1 MIGQQQTKEQDLNQS
16 NSPAEKAAQPSE
28 QGAAP
33 KTGPGP
39 NVVQAPSGK
48 MSLRPPARPAG
59 IRTRHVLIA
68 LSFVIW
74 VILPVV
80 VSGGYLYTVARD
92 QYASHVGFS
101 VRTEEIG
108 SAIELLGGITELSG
122 SSSSDTDILYEFIQ
136 SPQIVRAVHDQLDMA
151 RIYQRSGDPVF
162 TLGEDTRIEAL
173 LSYWQRM
180 VKIFYDR
187 SSGLVEIRVLA
198 FEPQDARAVA
208 EVVFA
213 ASSNM
218 INQLSAIARA
228 DAMRYAEEELAR
240 AEDRLKV
247 SNRSLTSFRN
257 RTQIVD
263 PAADVQGQMGLLNSL
278 SAQMAEA
285 QIELELLLDNANESD
300 PRVNQA
306 NRKIAAIQKLINE
319 ERSAFGGAS
328 GVSGVQQYSELIE
341 EYQALELERQFA
353 EKSYLSA
360 LAARDVALAE
370 AQRQSRY
377 LATHISPT
385 LAETAEYPQRE
396 LLLLMI
402 SGFLLLSW
410 SVLVMVYYSL
420 RDRR

>member
-1 MIGQQQTKEQDLNQS
+1 MKSKTLNQI
-16 NSPAEKAAQPSE
+16 NSPAEKQ
-28 QGAAP
+28 
-33 KTGPGP
+33 TINPGKGGEADARPAP
-39 NVVQAPSGK
+39 NVVQAPI
-48 MSLRPPARPAG
+48 RPAAKPASM
-59 IRTRHVLIA
+59 RFRHKIIT
-68 LSFVIW
+68 LSFVLW
-74 VILPVV
+74 VIVPVILSV
-80 VSGGYLYTVARD
+80 WYLYGVARE

-136 SPQIVRAVHDQLDMA
+136 SQQMVRAVNNQLDMA
-151 RIYQRSGDPVF
+151 AIYQRSGDPMF

-173 LSYWQRM
+173 SKYWQRM

-187 SSGLVEIRVLA
+187 GSGLVEIRVLA
-198 FEPQDARAVA
+198 FAPEDAKAVA
-208 EVVFA
+208 EVIFHE
-213 ASSNM
+213 SSDM

-240 AEDRLKV
+240 AEDRLKE

-263 PAADVQGQMGLLNSL
+263 PVADVQGQMGLLNSL
-278 SAQMAEA
+278 NAQMAEA
-285 QIELELLLDNANESD
+285 QIEMELLLDNSAPSD
-300 PRVNQA
+300 PRVTQA

-319 ERSAFGGAS
+319 ERSSFGGAS
-328 GVSGVQQYSELIE
+328 RVAGVTQYSELLE

-377 LATHISPT
+377 LATHIAPT
-385 LAETAEYPQRE
+385 LAETAEYPRSLM
-396 LLLLMI
+396 LLSMI
-402 SGFLLLSW
+402 AGFLLISW
-410 SVLVMVYYSL
+410 SIMVMVYYSL

>member
-1 MIGQQQTKEQDLNQS
+1 MAGQQHTKEHDLNQI
-16 NSPAEKAAQPSE
+16 NSPAEKVANTPE
-28 QGAAP
+28 KGAAP
-33 KTGPGP
+33 ETKPGP
-39 NVVQAPSGK
+39 TVVQAPAAK
-48 MSLRPPARPAG
+48 NTVRPPASPAG
-59 IRTRHVLIA
+59 MRTRHVVLA
-68 LSFVIW
+68 LSFVLW

-80 VSGGYLYTVARD
+80 LSGFYLYTIARD
-92 QYASHVGFS
+92 QFASHLGFS

-151 RIYQRSGDPVF
+151 RIYQRTGDPVF

-198 FEPQDARAVA
+198 FEPQDAQAVA

-213 ASSNM
+213 ESSNM

-240 AEDRLKV
+240 AEERLKI
-247 SNRSLTSFRN
+247 SNRLLTSFRN

-278 SAQMAEA
+278 NAQMAEA
-285 QIELELLLDNANESD
+285 QIELELLLDNASQSD

-306 NRKIAAIQKLINE
+306 NRKIAAIQKLIDE
-319 ERSAFGGAS
+319 ERSTFGGGTGLS
-328 GVSGVQQYSELIE
+328 GVKQYSELIE
-341 EYQALELERQFA
+341 EYQALELEREFS

-360 LAARDVALAE
+360 LATRDVALAE

-377 LATHISPT
+377 LATYISPT
-385 LAETAEYPQRE
+385 LAETPEYPRRV
-396 LLLLMI
+396 LLMLII

-410 SVLVMVYYSL
+410 SILVMVYYSL